1 MTRWNIANIFFVGVS
16 GQRRDV
22 TLEPGA
28 VNIITGASGTG
39 KSTLIKA
46 IDYCLGSS
54 KCELPAHVRRR
65 SVAVGVK
72 WVSSEAEMIIGR
84 VIPPVG
90 RATST
95 HMFAAAG
102 RNLPLPASLDVF
114 DGATTLDAGKAF
126 IERAFGI
133 GDLTGETEPGI
144 SDRGRATV
152 RLVTPYLFVTKEV
165 IDSES
170 VLLHGLEKADK
181 ARDIIAAMPYFLR
194 ATDEASAIDER
205 RLRQLQR
212 ALDREETK
220 ARSRAAADSM
230 LKQRATSLL
239 AEAHRIGIGAAP
251 SPDSSEG
258 ELLAELQVVAN
269 TQLEANAYPTEGEL
283 AALHGSRRGILS
295 QLEAARRQ
303 SRATRTALREATGF
317 EGAVVRQR
325 EKLMLAEHLQLHEGS
340 ETCPV
345 CEMPSERGRA
355 TAHALQATLTKVRAE
370 SAAVERV
377 KPRLVEHDRELDE
390 QIRSLNVDLRRVDD
404 QIQTWLRQTE
414 ETRRLADLAQL
425 RAHLLGRISFFL
437 ESSVDEPRQVTRD
450 LNVLRAEI
458 AELEA
463 RVDREAKKIKLQ
475 RAERKISQF
484 ASEVLARLPTVAPC
498 VGSELEFSSREP
510 EVAVIEAESGAV
522 LRMPDVG
529 SDQNYLAIHIA
540 LSFALQR
547 YFESV
552 NAPVPGVLVLDQISR
567 PYFPASG
574 EEEVDEAEIAGREE
588 DEDVQ
593 AMRRH
598 IDFLFTEVAQRTGL
612 QVLLVEHA
620 YFADD
625 PRYVA
630 ATRER
635 WTRTSGRALI
645 PLDWPVRGDV

>member
-1 MTRWNIANIFFVGVS
+1 MTRWNIANIFFLGVS

-22 TLEPGA
+22 TLMPGA

-46 IDYCLGSS
+46 IDYCLGAS

-65 SVAVGVK
+65 SIAVGVK
-72 WVSSEAEMIIGR
+72 WVLGEAEMIIGR

-90 RATST
+90 QATST
-95 HMFAAAG
+95 RMFTAAG
-102 RNLPLPASLDVF
+102 RNLPLPASLNTF
-114 DGATTLDAGKAF
+114 DGATTLEAGKAF
-126 IERAFGI
+126 VERAFGI
-133 GDLTGETEPGI
+133 GDLADESEP
-144 SDRGRATV
+144 SLRDRGRATV
-152 RLVTPYLFVTKEV
+152 RHVTPYMFVTKEV

-181 ARDIIAAMPYFLR
+181 ARDIVATMPYFLR
-194 ATDEASAIDER
+194 ATDEASAIDEW

-212 ALDREETK
+212 ALDREEAK
-220 ARSRAAADSM
+220 ERSRAAAESA

-239 AEAHRIGIGAAP
+239 AEAHRIGIAAAP
-251 SPDSSEG
+251 SPDASEG
-258 ELLAELQVVAN
+258 ELMAELQFVAH
-269 TQLEANAYPTEGEL
+269 TQLEANTYPTEGEL
-283 AALHGSRRGILS
+283 GALHGRRREILS

-303 SRATRTALREATGF
+303 SRATRTALRDATGF

-325 EKLMLAEHLQLHEGS
+325 EKLMLAEHLRLHEV
-340 ETCPV
+340 TAVCPV
-345 CEMPSERGRA
+345 CEAPSERGRA
-355 TAHALQATLTKVRAE
+355 TAKALQTALTRVRAE

-377 KPRLVEHDRELDE
+377 KPRLLEHDRALDE
-390 QIRSLNVDLRRVDD
+390 QIRILNVELRRVDD
-404 QIQTWLRQTE
+404 QIETWLRQTE

-437 ESSVDEPRQVTRD
+437 DSSVDEPRQATRD

-484 ASEVLARLPTVAPC
+484 ASEAFAELPTVAPC
-498 VGSELEFSSREP
+498 VGSELEFSSRKP
-510 EVAVIEAESGAV
+510 EVAVIEAGSAAV

-540 LSFALQR
+540 LSFGLQR
-547 YFESV
+547 YFEAV
-552 NAPVPGVLVLDQISR
+552 NAPVPGILVFDQISR
-567 PYFPASG
+567 PYFPTSG
-574 EEEVDEAEIAGREE
+574 EEEDEAEIAGGEE

-598 IDFLFTEVAQRTGL
+598 IDFLFAETARRVGL

-625 PRYVA
+625 SRYVS

-645 PLDWPVRGDV
+645 PLTWPARADE